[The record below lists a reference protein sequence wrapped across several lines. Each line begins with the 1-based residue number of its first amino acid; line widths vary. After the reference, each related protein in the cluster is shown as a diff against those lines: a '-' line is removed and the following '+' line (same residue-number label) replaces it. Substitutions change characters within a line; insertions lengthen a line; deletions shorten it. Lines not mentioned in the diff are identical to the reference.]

1 VSGLSKSTCALC
13 GEVFGSLQ
21 TFDLHQDVDYDRRP
35 SVECKRPE
43 RIGLVLDAWHVW
55 RTPADMQVS
64 AARVA
69 AMNTARETRKH
80 DG

>member
-1 VSGLSKSTCALC
+1 VSGLSKSECGAC
-13 GEVFGSLQ
+13 GEVFGSVQ
-21 TFDLHQDVDYDRRP
+21 TFDAHHDVDYSRTP
-35 SVECKRPE
+35 AVQCKRPE
-43 RIGLVLDAWHVW
+43 RIGLVLDAWRVW